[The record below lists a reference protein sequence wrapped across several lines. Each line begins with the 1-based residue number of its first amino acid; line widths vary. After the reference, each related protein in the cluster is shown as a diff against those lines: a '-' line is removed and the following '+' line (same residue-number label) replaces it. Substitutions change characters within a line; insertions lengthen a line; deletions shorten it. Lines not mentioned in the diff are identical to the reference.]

1 MGQDIIAAI
10 ATAWGEAAIS
20 IVKLSGRGSRDLVD
34 SIFRGKRPLK
44 SYPPRFMCHG
54 YIINQEGEAIDEVLA
69 VWFQA
74 PYSYT
79 GEEVAEIHCH
89 GGTLVARLCLE
100 ELLKRGARLAEPGEF
115 TRRAFV
121 NGRIDLSQAES
132 VIGIIRARSEE
143 ALKSATRNLVGSFS
157 EKIKH
162 LYDEI
167 MEFCVL
173 LEANLDFPEEDIP
186 PLSAKDGILKL
197 TELRNETASIL
208 DSARKGNLLR
218 EGIRVALVG
227 RPNVGKSSLLN
238 AFLNESRAIVT
249 AIPGTTRD
257 IIEEVLTHKG
267 VPLRLVDTAG
277 IREPS
282 DEVEA
287 IGVEKA
293 QKALHESDILLWVI
307 DGNERLQQEDLKV
320 AYALKN
326 KRHIVVIN
334 KADLP
339 LVVTEKDIPKILP
352 ESKVHII
359 SANNRTGIEELKDS
373 IVDLFLQGGDVN
385 EGLNATTR
393 QIEELKGV
401 LTNIDTALEAL
412 STNLGEDAAA
422 ACLAEARKCLER
434 ILGVEAD
441 EALLDAIFSSFCIG
455 K

>member
-1 MGQDIIAAI
+1 MEQDIIAAI

-20 IVKLSGRGSRDLVD
+20 IVKVSGMGSRDLVD

-44 SYPPRFMCHG
+44 DSPPRFMCHG
-54 YIINQEGEAIDEVLA
+54 YVVNQNGEQIDEVLA
-69 VWFQA
+69 VWFEA
-74 PYSYT
+74 PRSYT
-79 GEEVAEIHCH
+79 GEEVSEIHCH
-89 GGTLVARLCLE
+89 GGTLVAHLCLE

-115 TRRAFV
+115 TKRAFL
-121 NGRIDLSQAES
+121 NGRIDLAQAES
-132 VIGIIRARSEE
+132 IIGVIRARSEE
-143 ALKSATRNLVGSFS
+143 ALRAATRNLAGSFS
-157 EKIKH
+157 KEIRH
-162 LYDEI
+162 LYDE
-167 MEFCVL
+167 MLNFSVL

-186 PLSAKDGILKL
+186 PLTEEDAISGLLSLKDKAVPL
-197 TELRNETASIL
+197 L
-208 DSARKGNLLR
+208 DRARKGNLLR

-277 IREPS
+277 IRKPS

-293 QKALHESDILLWVI
+293 KKTLHESDVLLWVI
-307 DGNERLQQEDLKV
+307 DGNEALHQEDLDV
-320 AYALKN
+320 AEALKN

-339 LVVTEKDIPKILP
+339 LVVTEKDISKILP
-352 ESKVHII
+352 ESKIHII
-359 SANNRTGIEELKDS
+359 SASTNRGIEELKDS
-373 IVDLFLQGGDVN
+373 IVELFVENGDVN
-385 EGLNATTR
+385 EGLNTTAR
-393 QIEELKGV
+393 QLEELRTSI
-401 LTNIDTALEAL
+401 LNIDMALKAL
-412 STNLGEDAAA
+412 KNNMGEDVSA

-434 ILGVEAD
+434 ILGLEAD